1 MIQRTNRAQIR
12 SHGPQRSWPVMAFL
26 IVSFALSVAAP
37 ALRAGPLED
46 RFFALFRALEQVRSP
61 ALNRNQR
68 ASLLRP
74 FVRPGPDR
82 EARLSRVLEQ
92 YDLTPEEW
100 SALRTAGGL
109 GLLGVERYE
118 NGTRA
123 AVRYELTT
131 RNVLVHSW
139 RPLVFERI
147 EQPRTFDGL
156 SEWESFDGVWYY
168 DVSGL

>member
-1 MIQRTNRAQIR
+1 MRRPQYRALVYVLMIA
-12 SHGPQRSWPVMAFL
+12 L
-26 IVSFALSVAAP
+26 FALTLATP
-37 ALRAGPLED
+37 GLKAGPLED

-61 ALNRNQR
+61 SLNRNQR
-68 ASLLRP
+68 AGLLRP

-82 EARLSRVLEQ
+82 ETRLGRVLDQ

-100 SALRTAGGL
+100 SALRSAGGL
-109 GLLGVERYE
+109 GLTVRLLGVERYD

-123 AVRYELTT
+123 AVRYELTV
-131 RNVLVHSW
+131 RNVQVHSW
-139 RPLVFERI
+139 SPLVFERI

-156 SEWESFDGVWYY
+156 SEWESVDGVWYY